1 MNDFLRKIMPLYL
14 LAMWY
19 TFYLLYREGTFAHLH
34 LLMAAISYGLGL
46 LVFRNFVYIF
56 TYTYSLA
63 VLLIN
68 VLLLVTLQPDP
79 AASVLCVI
87 AILYGAR
94 LAIFVWQRSERE
106 TYSGNRER
114 VLAAHRSMPGFVI
127 GLIWLFSSCLFLY
140 VGITCW
146 FVVEAQASTALTWIG
161 VFIML
166 SGFVLEAIAD
176 HQKQQFKLQH
186 GNRLCTTGVFSNIR
200 HPNYLGEMIFH
211 AGLYMAGVSVF
222 VEPVHYI
229 AGLFGPLW
237 IFVLMIGQSMA
248 GESIKKEKYGDTAE
262 YQEYVKRSSAVLPG
276 IY

>member
-1 MNDFLRKIMPLYL
+1 MNDFSRKIMPLYL
-14 LAMWY
+14 IGMWY
-19 TFYLLYREGTFAHLH
+19 TFYALYSNGTFTGLH

-68 VLLLVTLQPDP
+68 VILLATLRPD
-79 AASVLCVI
+79 AAAAVVCVA

-94 LAIFVWQRSERE
+94 LSIFVWQRADRE
-106 TYSGNRER
+106 TYAGNRDR
-114 VLAAHRSMPGFVI
+114 VWAAHRAMPGFVKVI
-127 GLIWLFSSCLFLY
+127 LWLFSSCLFLY

-146 FVVEAQASTALTWIG
+146 FVVNAHASNAITWLGSIL
-161 VFIML
+161 ML
-166 SGFVLEAIAD
+166 LGFFMEWLAD
-176 HQKQQFKLQH
+176 HQKQQFKLQN
-186 GNRLCTTGVFSNIR
+186 GNRLCTVGLFSRIR

-211 AGLYMAGVSVF
+211 AGLYLAGLSVF
-222 VEPVHYI
+222 GEPLHYV

-237 IFVLMIGQSMA
+237 IFALMIGQAVA
-248 GESIKKEKYGDTAE
+248 GEKIKKEKYGDTAE
-262 YQEYVKRSSAVLPG
+262 YEEYVKRSNALIPG